1 MRPADTKPHLAAA
14 PAPSTP
20 WSVRLRQALHSAA
33 PSVTL
38 VVLLI
43 ALWEGLV
50 VALDVSSFVAPA
62 PSEILRVLID
72 RQADLLG
79 ASLVTGAEILY
90 GFLYSCLVGIVIA
103 LAIERFIWFGQASY
117 PLIVLF
123 QNVPKIA
130 LAPLLILWFGYDL
143 LPKIL
148 LIVIMAFFPITLNM
162 LVGLRSAD
170 ANLVALFR
178 SIGATSNQIMT
189 HIKIPASLPMLI
201 AGMKVAITLS
211 VIGAIVGEFVGASAG
226 LGYMIQFASSQM
238 ETALVFAALVQVSVM
253 GVVFYYVIEA
263 LEWWLLRWARQ

>member
-1 MRPADTKPHLAAA
+1 MSTS
-14 PAPSTP
+14 PAPTTP
-20 WSVRLRQALHSAA
+20 LPAAGLRQLPWRAALQNAM
-33 PSVTL
+33 PSVMLVLITL
-38 VVLLI
+38 AV
-43 ALWEGLV
+43 WEGLII
-50 VALDVSSFVAPA
+50 ALDVSSFLVPA
-62 PSEILRVLID
+62 PSEIFWVLLD
-72 RQADLLG
+72 RQEDLFN

-90 GFLYSCLVGIVIA
+90 GFIYSCLVGVVIA
-103 LAIERFIWFGQASY
+103 LLIERFAWFGQASY

-263 LEWWLLRWARQ
+263 LEWWLLRWDRQ